1 MKDIIAESL
10 RTIENVCRKYDLHT
24 LSEKMSKV
32 QTELDEFVLKIL
44 FVGSFSAGKSALI
57 NAMLQRE
64 LLEENQRPETAIAS
78 ELLFGDEEYIE
89 AVQGTKCD
97 KYSIDDSAQIDLN
110 KYSHLVWHI
119 NSPILKELD
128 GTVLVDMPGFNSGIK
143 EHNKAIF
150 QYVGNGNAY
159 ILVIDCEDGGIKQSE
174 VSFIN
179 EIKSYNN
186 NLALAITKADLK
198 MPKDVEQIKSR
209 IISDAENLFI
219 GSVPVETVS
228 REFDDTPQKMKS
240 LIQSFDRN
248 IILLNQF
255 RPIVDEVGVKCI
267 QSLTTYKKSLNLD
280 VSEFDDRIRQHEKE
294 KKHLSDKLRKEQ
306 KKLENDFTNHVTPS
320 ILADV
325 KNSLYQNTDTLLSA
339 MKSGGN
345 NFSMAV
351 NNILRPVLINSTQKY
366 VDQSFEQFIQQ
377 IDIGQNVFDSSI
389 ENIASESAE
398 KFQKA
403 SGALSKIVQTSDKF
417 NGLYKAVTTVLSVA
431 TSFVAPWLELII
443 IFLPDILKLFSK
455 GTQESGM
462 RRKLTEE
469 IIPQICSQ
477 LRPEIENS
485 LVQMKDEMLEQ
496 VNEQFAELIDSEV
509 EALETAKK
517 EKADLSAKNEDDLK
531 EVEKDI
537 EDVKKAMDALH

>member
-1 MKDIIAESL
+1 MKEIIKDSL
-10 RTIENVCRKYDLHT
+10 KTIESICGKYDLHT

-78 ELLFGDEEYIE
+78 ELLFDDKEYIE
-89 AVQGTKCD
+89 AVGETKCD
-97 KYSIDDSAQIDLN
+97 KYSIEDAKQIDLN
-110 KYSHLVWHI
+110 QYSHLVWHI
-119 NSPILKELD
+119 SSPILKDLD
-128 GTVLVDMPGFNSGIK
+128 GSVIVDMPGFNSGIK

-186 NLALAITKADLK
+186 NLAADLK

-209 IISDAENLFI
+209 IIADAENLFI

-228 REFDDTPQKMKS
+228 REFDDTPQKMKL

-248 IILLNQF
+248 VILLNQF
-255 RPIVDEVGVKCI
+255 RPIVDEIGVKCI

-280 VSEFDDRIRQHEKE
+280 VSEFDNRIKQHEKE
-294 KKHLSDKLRKEQ
+294 KKHLSEKLRKEQ
-306 KKLENDFTNHVTPS
+306 KKLENDFNNHVTPS

-325 KNSLYQNTDTLLSA
+325 QNALYQNTDTLLSA
-339 MKSGGN
+339 IKSGGN

-469 IIPQICSQ
+469 IIPQICTQ

-517 EKADLSAKNEDDLK
+517 EKADLSAKNEDNLK